1 MILDEGIK
9 KHGNINSKLH
19 HLMDIIDNIWNL
31 RTFIVKERLCLTCF
45 LTNLSVVDALFS
57 KRNSGNQG
65 DASKRVKSQ
74 FLQSLDLQLET
85 PGTLVIGTTNLPQVP
100 IMAIFDL
107 SSFGE
112 KLISYYFSNT
122 L

>member
-1 MILDEGIK
+1 M
-9 KHGNINSKLH
+9 
-19 HLMDIIDNIWNL
+19 
-31 RTFIVKERLCLTCF
+31 
-45 LTNLSVVDALFS
+45 SVVDALFS

-100 IMAIFDL
+100 IMLAIFDL

-112 KLISYYFSNT
+112 KLISCYFSNT